1 MFRKSLA
8 LIAAVALAACA
19 TSSDP
24 KSQFAFDGARLDAVL
39 SAQPADV
46 QARYEWRHP
55 KETLEFFGVAP
66 GMTVVDTLPG
76 EVWYAGIL
84 ADYLGPDGEVVGADY
99 SPEMWKLFG
108 GFVNEEFLARKATWA
123 NDWVA
128 GSAKWAPAE
137 GAKISAFAYGA
148 VPERLRGKVDVLLLV
163 RAMHHFNRFEDE
175 GGWRTAALEDV
186 MAVLKPGGIVGV
198 VQHRAPEGNSDQWAE
213 GDNGYLKQSQVIAA
227 FDAAGFEFVG
237 SSEVNA
243 NPADHPT
250 ESDVVWRLPPSL
262 ATSRN
267 DPALR
272 ARMEAVGESD
282 RMTLKFRKPR

>member
-148 VPERLRGKVDVLLLV
+148 VPERLKGKVDVLLLV

>member
-148 VPERLRGKVDVLLLV
+148 VPERLKGKVDVLLLV

-227 FDAAGFEFVG
+227 FDAAGFDFVG

-243 NPADHPT
+243 NPADQPS